1 MGELVPKKTPLVEDS
16 LISSL
21 VPDPADVPN
30 VRMYVGLLGKSS
42 KPGYWRLY
50 TSPQLNE
57 FIEVREEDIH
67 HAEQTGGDGVL
78 LRGTAAWIKAEA
90 KLIRTRVGAQ
100 QAQTDF
106 LSGEIAR
113 MHLGSTRAGGLGWG
127 DTWTTILTSLI
138 CVIVVSGVCSA
149 GCESRDASSPT
160 DSCCMC
166 TPR

>member
-1 MGELVPKKTPLVEDS
+1 VPKKQPLVEDS

-30 VRMYVGLLGKSS
+30 VRMYVGFLGKSS

-57 FIEVREEDIH
+57 FIEVRQEDIL
-67 HAEQTGGDGVL
+67 HAQQMDGDGAL

-90 KLIRTRVGAQ
+90 ELIRTRIGAQ

-106 LSGEIAR
+106 LSGPIAR
-113 MHLGSTRAGGLGWG
+113 TYLAGTQGGGLGTW
-127 DTWTTILTSLI
+127 WTTTTVLTTLV
-138 CVIVVSGVCSA
+138 CIVVYTEVRCTYDCDTRG
-149 GCESRDASSPT
+149 ASSGT
-160 DSCCMC
+160 NSCCMC
-166 TPR
+166 AP

>member
-21 VPDPADVPN
+21 VPDPADVPH
-30 VRMYVGLLGKSS
+30 VRMYLGLLGNSS

-57 FIEVREEDIH
+57 FVEVREEDIL
-67 HAEQTGGDGVL
+67 HAEQTGGDGAL

-90 KLIRTRVGAQ
+90 QLIRTRVGAQ

-113 MHLGSTRAGGLGWG
+113 MHLGGTQAGELGWG
-127 DTWTTILTSLI
+127 TWTTILTTLV
-138 CVIVVSGVCSA
+138 CVVVVSTVCSVDCDTR
-149 GCESRDASSPT
+149 GVSSPT
-160 DSCCMC
+160 NSCCMC
-166 TPR
+166 A